1 MKNYQQS
8 SLRNNGAIWLTVAA
22 VMAGYGSSAL
32 AQTISESATAPV
44 AGVWLSQ
51 LIGGSTSSSP
61 GASAQDYLNAVN
73 PSQTFT
79 VGSAQT
85 LGQVTVQG
93 NNDAGY
99 YTPNGAP
106 DVASAIFNGYSGGL
120 NSQPGLVPL
129 LTWDLQIGSVSG
141 STITPIASESV
152 TGFAPTSSSDFLTF
166 NLASALSLGPGTYA
180 FSLTF
185 DTSTLNDFGGPTAG
199 SVWYGLQES
208 LVPVAGGAAFDNGTA
223 GGQGVFANNAVSP
236 FGYSYVFELSS
247 VPEPTTLAL
256 LGFGTL
262 GAVLGLR
269 RRRA

>member
-1 MKNYQQS
+1 MKNYHQS

-51 LIGGSTSSSP
+51 LVGGSTSSSL
-61 GASAQDYLNAVN
+61 GSGSHDYLNAVN
-73 PSQTFT
+73 PGELFT
-79 VGSAQT
+79 LGSAQT
-85 LGQVTVQG
+85 LASVTVKG
-93 NNDAGY
+93 NGDDGY
-99 YTPNGAP
+99 WTGSTHSS
-106 DVASAIFNGYSGGL
+106 VAGGL
-120 NSQPGLVPL
+120 APWHFQPTLVDPTLGLQPL
-129 LTWDLQIGSVSG
+129 LQWDIQIGSVSG
-141 STITPIASESV
+141 STITPIATESV
-152 TGFAPTSSSDFLTF
+152 TGYAPTSSSDFLTF
-166 NLASALSLGPGTYA
+166 NLASALSLGPGNYE

-185 DTSTLNDFGGPTAG
+185 DSSTLGNFPGGG
-199 SVWYGLQES
+199 VWYGLSES
-208 LVPVAGGAAFDNGTA
+208 LTPQIGSGDAFNNGS
-223 GGQGVFANNAVSP
+223 VSGTYGNTVNP
-236 FGYSYVFELSS
+236 LGYDYVFELSS